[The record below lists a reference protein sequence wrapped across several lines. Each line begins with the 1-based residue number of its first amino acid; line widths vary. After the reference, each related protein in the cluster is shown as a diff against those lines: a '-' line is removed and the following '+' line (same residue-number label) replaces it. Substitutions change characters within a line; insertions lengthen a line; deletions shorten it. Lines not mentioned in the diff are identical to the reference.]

1 MTRGWWP
8 GESESV
14 KRERGELKLKAMEGL
29 KDETFVVT
37 EEHFEWVFEEDDDLE
52 DFGTTGNIVDDET
65 AAASSSVRVTIP
77 TQDEGGNQGAIQYV
91 DEVEGGNEIEEEG
104 VTLDD
109 SSIISNQPDCDKLS
123 SCTPSATTGN
133 NISSSDLN
141 TVPAEPQCFLILPTH
156 LQSSCQQ
163 TSCDDFMRTS
173 NECAI
178 CMIEYDV
185 GDVVIYSTHCR
196 HAFHQDCILDWFSRE
211 KTQCPSCR
219 EVFWDP
225 KGEAEGKKS
234 NAGVSSGD
242 TQGGG
247 SLGMSASASRPTE
260 SNLGNRARISTED
273 TEVLSTLGESPSFD
287 AESTILG
294 NGSSS
299 RGNSTDSAL
308 EPVNETRE
316 ERTEEIPA
324 APLVAA

>member
-1 MTRGWWP
+1 M
-8 GESESV
+8 
-14 KRERGELKLKAMEGL
+14 
-29 KDETFVVT
+29 VT

-52 DFGTTGNIVDDET
+52 NLGTTGNNVNDET
-65 AAASSSVRVTIP
+65 VAASSSVRVTIS
-77 TQDEGGNQGAIQYV
+77 TEDEGGNQGAIQDLLQNV
-91 DEVEGGNEIEEEG
+91 DEIEGGKEIEEEG
-104 VTLDD
+104 VIPDD
-109 SSIISNQPDCDKLS
+109 SSIIANQPDCANSS
-123 SCTPSATTGN
+123 SCTPSATTEN
-133 NISSSDLN
+133 NVSSSDLN

-156 LQSSCQQ
+156 LQSSFQE
-163 TSCDDFMRTS
+163 TSCKDFMRTS

-185 GDVVIYSTHCR
+185 GDVVIYSKHCR

-242 TQGGG
+242 TQGEG
-247 SLGMSASASRPTE
+247 SLGVSTSASIPTE

-287 AESTILG
+287 AESTTLG

-316 ERTEEIPA
+316 ERTEEITA
-324 APLVAA
+324 ALLVAA